1 MSGTPFYNEWLDHIQ
16 DIANAYLCDIQE
28 ISTNNPE
35 EGKWE
40 QKQVNGT
47 IHSALSE

>member
-40 QKQVNGT
+40 QKQATGT
-47 IHSALSE
+47 TQCASLE